1 MTSQQQDNYMTSQHC
16 AYGTLV
22 HHSFPLC
29 APNMDFALFGME
41 RKYKNVV
48 INRYKVYTL
57 CDATVKPKHINFNIS
72 ITQSVH
78 GEKNEKEKI

>member
-1 MTSQQQDNYMTSQHC
+1 M
-16 AYGTLV
+16 

-72 ITQSVH
+72 IT
-78 GEKNEKEKI
+78 